1 MEEELVEAVRAHEAV
16 LFVGAGVSTA
26 LGLPGF
32 EGLVDELAAELGYDV
47 DVFRQLGDYS
57 TLAEYYRLEQGGLG
71 ELRSRLD
78 VGWNRSDIDVR
89 SSKVHKLIVELEFP
103 LIYTTN
109 WDRWLEKAHEAAGI
123 PHKSII
129 GVADMRALQSGVVQ
143 IVKFHGDFA
152 DDESLVLTESSYMR
166 RMDFS
171 SPLDIKLRADALGR
185 SLVFI
190 GYSLRDPNTRLLLF
204 KIHELWK
211 NTSYGLSQPRSF
223 LITDRPNAVQDRV
236 LKDWGIASIVADDG
250 VTPEDRLANLL
261 KDLVLQALGKTGIA

>member
-1 MEEELVEAVRAHEAV
+1 MDQELVEAVRAHEAL
-16 LFVGAGVSTA
+16 LFTGAGASTA

-32 EGLVDELAAELGYDV
+32 DGLVDELATELGYDV
-47 DVFRQLGDYS
+47 EVFRQLGDYS

-78 VGWNRSDIDVR
+78 VGWNSREIDVR
-89 SSKVHKLIVELEFP
+89 SSKLHRLIVQLGFP
-103 LIYTTN
+103 VIYTTN

-123 PHKSII
+123 PYKSII
-129 GVADMRALQSGVVQ
+129 GVGDLRALQSGVVQ

-152 DDESLVLTESSYMR
+152 DDDSLVLTESSYMR

-171 SPLDIKLRADALGR
+171 SPLDIKLRSDALGR

-211 NTSYGLSQPRSF
+211 NTPYSQPRSF
-223 LITDRPNAVQDRV
+223 LITDRPNSVQDRV
-236 LKDWGIASIVADDG
+236 LKEWGIASLVADDG
-250 VTPEDRLANLL
+250 ETQEDRLANLL
-261 KDLVLQALGKTGIA
+261 EKLVLLAHGETGDV